1 MQEKDLLKMKLC
13 EVLDNIPHNKVSV
26 FEIFNIYEKILL
38 YFHKPVFIYD
48 SFLDDIFH
56 LFQNMRF
63 KFF

>member
-1 MQEKDLLKMKLC
+1 MKLC